1 MLEIRKDEIPFD
13 YEVKDRLDFICKYS
27 NRDARFFNGYV
38 VSIDR
43 TNLHYV
49 EPHKLVIGNHLF
61 LFFNFKKEV
70 YYQTLNKKIDLKDL
84 NSFIQNLD

>member
-1 MLEIRKDEIPFD
+1 MLKIRKDEIPFD